1 MDIVNILNK
10 AEKLT
15 SDQEKLEYL
24 GHFIGENLNQLS
36 PKEFILLLTPLVDI
50 SYRLYQQTPSLET
63 LGDYTVAITKLAEYL
78 IADDQGWK
86 AKPLLEKVQ
95 QLLDEQPDLE
105 SYQQWRYD
113 TWLQIG
119 QCYYNNQRRQQ
130 AKQAFQQALAVAT
143 SAGIDADD
151 CRYLLDKTEN
161 PMLKYDP
168 IEDSKE
174 YLDVIDEVEQ
184 KLYEQLK
191 DEPRFMGF
199 CFQYWSLKRTILAEY
214 GIEWRSPAIMN
225 PRVHFD

>member
-1 MDIVNILNK
+1 MDIINILKK

-24 GHFIGENLNQLS
+24 GQYIGEHLDKLS
-36 PKEFILLLTPLVDI
+36 PKEFVLLLTPLVDI
-50 SYRLYQQTPSLET
+50 SYRLYQQSPSLEA

-86 AKPLLEKVQ
+86 AKPLLEKTQ
-95 QLLDEQPDLE
+95 QLLNEQPDIE
-105 SYQQWRYD
+105 AYQQWRYD
-113 TWLQIG
+113 TWLQMG

-130 AKQAFQQALAVAT
+130 AKQAFQQALAIAA

-151 CRYLLDKTEN
+151 CHYFLDKIEN

-168 IEDSKE
+168 VEDSKE
-174 YLDVIDEVEQ
+174 YLEVIDEVEQ

-199 CFQYWSLKRTILAEY
+199 CFRYWAAKRDILAEY
-214 GIEWRSPAIMN
+214 GIQWRSPGTMN
-225 PRVHFD
+225 PRVIFD